1 MKKILKSIINRYK
14 IIFDL
19 SGIIIFGLSAFN
31 LKMYKLLGVKNL
43 KYSTKLIKFIGIFPI
58 RDHYYEPQFKNE
70 YLRSKIKKPI
80 KNLRIFNENK
90 INNNFFKK
98 FKFSKELVDL
108 KLNQTNELTLFNM
121 NNPFFSNGDADFL
134 YQFIRHTKPKNI
146 IEIGS
151 GYSTLISYEAVL
163 KNKQEKKNCSITC
176 IDPGDIK
183 IIRNLNIKR
192 LKKKVEECDES
203 FFKSLKKN
211 DLLLIDSTHIIKPFG
226 DVLKIY
232 QEIIPSLNKGVNIC
246 IHDIFI
252 PYSYPSDWII
262 DHNLFWN
269 EQYLLEVLL
278 MKTETYKIEA
288 PLFYMSKKYFSKLK
302 KVCPYLKKNSK
313 PSSFYL
319 KKIN

>member
-1 MKKILKSIINRYK
+1 MKKILKSIINKYR
-14 IIFDL
+14 IIFDF
-19 SGIIIFGLSAFN
+19 SGILVFGISALS
-31 LKMYKLLGVKNL
+31 LKIYKLLGVKNL

-58 RDHYYEPQFKNE
+58 RNHYYEPQFENE
-70 YLRSKIKKPI
+70 YLRSKIEKPI
-80 KNLRIFNENK
+80 NKYEFFNENK

-98 FKFSKELVDL
+98 FRYSKELVDL
-108 KLNQTNELTLFNM
+108 KLNQESELTSFNM

-151 GYSTLISYEAVL
+151 GYSTLIAYEAIL
-163 KNKQEKKNCSITC
+163 KNKKEKNNCSVTC
-176 IDPGDIK
+176 IDPGNIK
-183 IIRNLNIKR
+183 IIKNLNMTR
-192 LKKKVEECDES
+192 LKKKVENCNVS
-203 FFKSLKKN
+203 FFKKLKKN
-211 DLLLIDSTHIIKPFG
+211 DFLLIDSTHIIKPFG

-246 IHDIFI
+246 IHDIFT
-252 PYSYPSDWII
+252 PYSYPSDWVI

-269 EQYLLEVLL
+269 EQYLLEILL
-278 MKTETYKIEA
+278 TKTKTYEIEA
-288 PLFYMSKKYFSKLK
+288 PLFYIKKKYFSKLK
-302 KVCPYLKKNSK
+302 KVCPYLEKKSK